1 MALAAATALSS
12 DAELLRSDEGGVVT
26 LTLNRPQQF
35 NALSS
40 SLIAALQRAI
50 DSIASDPAIRVV
62 VMAGAGR
69 AFCAGHDLKEM
80 RAQRDAKF
88 VEDVFARFSKLMVSL
103 TKMPQPVIARV

>member
-1 MALAAATALSS
+1 MTLAAAPAVSS
-12 DAELLRSDEGGVVT
+12 DAELLRSEAGGVVT

-40 SLIAALQRAI
+40 SLLDSLQSAV

-62 VMAGAGR
+62 VIAGAGR

-80 RAQRDAKF
+80 RAHRDPTF
-88 VEDVFARFSKLMVSL
+88 VEDVFARCAKLMVSL
-103 TKMPQPVIARV
+103 TQMPQPVIA